1 MNYKPV
7 DMVKFSIMSEEDYQR
22 MAPLLADLTKNAKL
36 GVCKDIISQIKKII
50 KSKNNPPPQKLR
62 SLKLLNA
69 CMMVGNVNFLVF
81 TQKKIMSR
89 LGILAAYKKE
99 LALELRAES
108 LFGKESSSSI
118 ENRSASI
125 DFINTLLE
133 YIKLWAGE
141 FGKAPDKSDST
152 FYTTYMKLKDQG
164 VRFPTKQ
171 AQRISVIKEEKK
183 APPVKKPSGLEAV
196 ENILKLY
203 EENTDETLAQ
213 DYLQMLRAQKTHV
226 EGALQD
232 AMNTSNT
239 GEIEYLLSLMDRIT
253 SALDNTDQRVQRKSE
268 SKKATNTSP
277 VKLQPSAASAYISQN
292 SEKSPG
298 QQFDL
303 FELDLAPQG
312 SFERVSLPQNPKPSS
327 FATHQPI
334 ILNPVEGGSNMF
346 PSQASNNMFPTQ
358 TSKNMFPTSGPS
370 NSMFPPS
377 QASNNMFPPSQTSNN
392 MFPSTPNMF
401 PTQPVNRPSVE
412 PSMFPQV
419 KINTKIQEKD
429 SNDQNFAVIK
439 LENSQLK
446 EALEFAKGQLQE
458 RDLLIQNLNK
468 HNQDLTVQLESLNEQ
483 LAKAQKKALKCKDL
497 KELLGESL
505 EQIEKLEMEVKQ
517 AQAQSYKP
525 EIVKKREE
533 VKTDLFFGIDSGPPA
548 AKEPEKRLEKKTTL
562 DFDLDFILSPGP
574 KKNPE
579 PQVPSNYPSLFD
591 SPAEVPSQANI
602 SIPTNDLPYRIGN
615 CMEMGMLLDTED
627 LQIGFRVQRQAFE
640 IFCCIFIGNKL
651 AEPIT
656 EIITELSDV
665 AMEAMPMMMQP
676 LRTTEEVGQNSQA
689 TRMIKAQFVDVTA
702 KVPKIAIKIKW
713 KAIQSAILK
722 LPLTIAR
729 FIEARQELPT
739 SIWIEWKKMV
749 FEEDTCVINLAPF
762 SNIVEMCTF
771 LILGGAFRIY
781 STQELEDLSP
791 TQILGAGQ
799 LSDSLVMFMVN
810 VVQGGTQANFAI
822 RCKNLT
828 LRNAIAPIIKGQITS
843 I

>member
-50 KSKNNPPPQKLR
+50 KSKSNPPPQKLR

-89 LGILAAYKKE
+89 LGILAGYKKE

-108 LFGKESSSSI
+108 LFGKDSSSSI

-133 YIKLWAGE
+133 YIKLWAAE
-141 FGKAPDKSDST
+141 FGKAPDKSDSI
-152 FYTTYMKLKDQG
+152 FYTTYMKLKDAG

-171 AQRISVIKEEKK
+171 TQRISIVKEEKK
-183 APPVKKPSGLEAV
+183 AAPVKKASGLDAI

-203 EENTDETLAQ
+203 EENTDESLAQ
-213 DYLQMLRAQKTHV
+213 DYLQMLRAQKPHV
-226 EGALQD
+226 ESALQD
-232 AMNTSNT
+232 AMNTSSS
-239 GEIEYLLSLMDRIT
+239 GEIEYLLSLMDKIT
-253 SALDNTDQRVQRKSE
+253 SALDNTDQRIQKKSE
-268 SKKATNTSP
+268 SKKSMNASP
-277 VKLQPSAASAYISQN
+277 IKLQPTPASAYISQS
-292 SEKSPG
+292 SERSPG

-312 SFERVSLPQNPKPSS
+312 SFERVSLPQNPKPSA

-334 ILNPVEGGSNMF
+334 ILNPVEGG
-346 PSQASNNMFPTQ
+346 NNMFPTQ
-358 TSKNMFPTSGPS
+358 TSNNMFPSQSS
-370 NSMFPPS
+370 NNNMFPPPQVS
-377 QASNNMFPPSQTSNN
+377 SNNNMFPPSQTSNN
-392 MFPSTPNMF
+392 MFPSSANMF
-401 PTQPVNRPSVE
+401 PTQPVNRPSVGVN
-412 PSMFPQV
+412 MFPQPKV
-419 KINTKIQEKD
+419 QEKD
-429 SNDQNFAVIK
+429 SNDQTLAAIK

-446 EALEFAKGQLQE
+446 EALDFAKSQLQE
-458 RDLLIQNLNK
+458 RDILIQNLK
-468 HNQDLTVQLESLNEQ
+468 KCNQEITSQIEALNEQ
-483 LAKAQKKALKCKDL
+483 LAKAQKKVSKCKDH
-497 KELLGESL
+497 KELLGEAL
-505 EQIEKLEMEVKQ
+505 EHIERLENELKQ
-517 AQAQSYKP
+517 AQASKP
-525 EIVKKREE
+525 VAVKKKEE
-533 VKTDLFFGIDSGPPA
+533 TKADLFFGIDSEPSS
-548 AKEPEKRLEKKTTL
+548 KDPEKRLEKKTTL

-574 KKNPE
+574 KKAPE
-579 PQVPSNYPSLFD
+579 PQSSVNYPNLFG
-591 SPAEVPSQANI
+591 SPSEIEAPTQITISQ
-602 SIPTNDLPYRIGN
+602 PTNDLPYRMGN
-615 CMEMGMLLDTED
+615 CMEMGMLLDTES
-627 LQIGFRVQRQAFE
+627 LQIGFRIQRQAFE

-676 LRTTEEVGQNSQA
+676 LKSTEEVATNGQA
-689 TRMIKAQFVDVTA
+689 TRMIKAQFIDVTS
-702 KVPKIAIKIKW
+702 KIPKISIKIKW
-713 KAIQSAILK
+713 KTMQSTILK

-739 SIWIEWKKMV
+739 SIWMEWKKMV

-828 LRNAIAPIIKGQITS
+828 LRNAIAPIIKGQIIS